1 MITVNIDVDALTL
14 AISGHAGYAEPGS
27 DIVCAGVSVLALT
40 LAAHMTR
47 HADDDDLLRLDMDD
61 GMALCMR
68 PDSPSADEY
77 RVLFAFALEGL
88 ELLAG
93 KYPEYV
99 TVKMGG

>member
-1 MITVNIDVDALTL
+1 MITVNIDIDTL
-14 AISGHAGYAEPGS
+14 SLNIRGHAGYAEPGS

-40 LAAHMTR
+40 LAAHMAR

-61 GMALCMR
+61 GIALCMR
-68 PDSPSADEY
+68 PDSPRADEY
-77 RVLFAFALEGL
+77 RVLFAFTLEGL

-99 TVKMGG
+99 TVQTGG